1 MLLEQ
6 CSCMAIHLGPYVA
19 MGLKQ
24 PTRTS
29 LAGSPVLIKQLCP
42 YMVLLRMGFTLP
54 TLLPTPQVRS
64 YRTVSPLLTMT
75 VFDKSPVSLS
85 GLLSVA
91 LSLRFPSLAVNQ
103 HPDPVKP
110 GLSSRRIYAQQPSSL
125 LIYEREIKTNQGE
138 KSRFRMYLRPRLGKH
153 SLAQS

>member
-1 MLLEQ
+1 
-6 CSCMAIHLGPYVA
+6 MAIHLGPNVA

-54 TLLPTPQVRS
+54 TLLPMPQVRS

-75 VFDKSPVSLS
+75 RTAKVPVSLS

-91 LSLRFPSLAVNQ
+91 LSLRFLA
-103 HPDPVKP
+103 
-110 GLSSRRIYAQQPSSL
+110 GR
-125 LIYEREIKTNQGE
+125 
-138 KSRFRMYLRPRLGKH
+138 
-153 SLAQS
+153 